1 MPNATTLDLGEAIAA
16 ELRRM
21 IVRCTSCT
29 TLVMCEPCFT
39 ADRLLARYDEAEA
52 AATRRNARLDYA

>member
-1 MPNATTLDLGEAIAA
+1 LPDVTTLDLGEAIAA

-29 TLVMCEPCFT
+29 AAVMCEPCFT
-39 ADRLLARYDEAEA
+39 ADRLLARYDEAD
-52 AATRRNARLDYA
+52 NDDFLRLAGRHA

>member
-1 MPNATTLDLGEAIAA
+1 MSKATTLRQPSALDLGEALAA

-29 TLVMCEPCFT
+29 VAVMCEPCFT
-39 ADRLLARYDEAEA
+39 ADRLLADYDRADA
-52 AATRRNARLDYA
+52 

>member
-1 MPNATTLDLGEAIAA
+1 MPNATTLRRPTTLDLGEALAA

-29 TLVMCEPCFT
+29 ALVMCEPCHT

-52 AATRRNARLDYA
+52 LEA

>member
-1 MPNATTLDLGEAIAA
+1 MPALLAPTTADLGDALAH

-21 IVRCTSCT
+21 VVRCTSCT
-29 TLVMCEPCFT
+29 VLVMCEPCHT

-52 AATRRNARLDYA
+52 LEA